1 MHALKSL
8 IVALAATTMGLA
20 ATCASAQVSAP
31 APGATAPA
39 AGAPGAAAPG
49 RAGRGAPR
57 PLEFGW
63 SPKKNPYDEYVA
75 PNKVWW
81 KLSDVLAAHSK
92 TGSWQQAVVRNKD
105 LEADWHQLANS

>member
-1 MHALKSL
+1 MHALKSFIL
-8 IVALAATTMGLA
+8 AMAATTVGLA
-20 ATCASAQVSAP
+20 ATAVSAQVSAP
-31 APGATAPA
+31 AAGATAPA
-39 AGAPGAAAPG
+39 AGAAPGAAAPG
-49 RAGRGAPR
+49 RAGRGAPP
-57 PLEFGW
+57 PLQFGW

-105 LEADWHQLANS
+105 LEADWHQL